1 MHEAVNFIVGC
12 LFFKGE
18 KTMQIGAPEVVMFIG
33 VVLTILNIADKTIS
47 LRKVAKEP
55 EEEQN
60 RRLDKLEASVSQIK
74 TYLSSDNERI
84 KTMESGNRVMLH
96 AMSALLAHG
105 IDGNNTENLVRAKEE
120 LDEYLINR

>member
-1 MHEAVNFIVGC
+1 
-12 LFFKGE
+12 
-18 KTMQIGAPEVVMFIG
+18 MQVGAPEIVMVIG
-33 VVLTILNIADKTIS
+33 LILTVLNITDKIIS
-47 LRKVAKEP
+47 LRKTAKEP

-60 RRLDKLEASVSQIK
+60 RRLDKLETSVAQMK

-105 IDGNNTENLVRAKEE
+105 IDGNNTENLIRAKEE

>member
-1 MHEAVNFIVGC
+1 M
-12 LFFKGE
+12 K
-18 KTMQIGAPEVVMFIG
+18 IGAPEVVMIIG
-33 VVLTILNIADKTIS
+33 LILTVLNIADKVIT
-47 LRKVAKEP
+47 LRKTAREP

-74 TYLSSDNERI
+74 SYLSSDNERI
-84 KTMESGNRVMLH
+84 KTMESGNKVMLH

-105 IDGNNTENLVRAKEE
+105 IDGNNVENLVRAKEE

>member
-1 MHEAVNFIVGC
+1 
-12 LFFKGE
+12 
-18 KTMQIGAPEVVMFIG
+18 MQVGAPEIVMIIG
-33 VVLTILNIADKTIS
+33 VILTVLNIADKTIS

-60 RRLDKLEASVSQIK
+60 RRLDKLEASVIQIK